1 MRNNMKLLIGLLALG
16 IVFIAG
22 GAALLVLLP
31 DETQTKTNI
40 TSVPSSF
47 YDDSGFRGKQ
57 VSQEEAGRLIGAKLP
72 LPTWLPVGYAVQET
86 YTGVGNNTII
96 ILISDSPIV
105 KFDQEP
111 PDKPK
116 DYPIHWVESKM
127 IMYVSFKQDLRIVG
141 GSVKPTPI
149 ALQYI
154 EGTDSGMLNWTVQV
168 DNKTASMFLTTK
180 NDAPV
185 KEDLIRM
192 AESVK

>member
-1 MRNNMKLLIGLLALG
+1 LTNKKKWLIGLLVLG
-16 IVFIAG
+16 IIVIAA
-22 GAALLVLLP
+22 GAALLLFLP
-31 DETQTKTNI
+31 AKTQTKTNV

-47 YDDSGFRGKQ
+47 YDDLAFRGKQ
-57 VSQEEAGRLIGAKLP
+57 VSQEEASRLIGAKLP
-72 LPTWLPVGYAVQET
+72 LPTWLPEGYTVQEI
-86 YTGVGNNTII
+86 YAGVGNSTII

-105 KFDQEP
+105 KFDQDP

-180 NDAPV
+180 KDAPV

>member
-1 MRNNMKLLIGLLALG
+1 
-16 IVFIAG
+16 
-22 GAALLVLLP
+22 
-31 DETQTKTNI
+31 
-40 TSVPSSF
+40 
-47 YDDSGFRGKQ
+47 
-57 VSQEEAGRLIGAKLP
+57 
-72 LPTWLPVGYAVQET
+72 
-86 YTGVGNNTII
+86 
-96 ILISDSPIV
+96 
-105 KFDQEP
+105 
-111 PDKPK
+111 
-116 DYPIHWVESKM
+116 M

-180 NDAPV
+180 KDAPV

>member
-1 MRNNMKLLIGLLALG
+1 MTNKMKWFIGLLALG
-16 IVFIAG
+16 IVVLAAG
-22 GAALLVLLP
+22 AVLLLFLP
-31 DETQTKTNI
+31 AKTQTKT
-40 TSVPSSF
+40 TVTTVPSSF
-47 YDDSGFRGKQ
+47 YDDPGFRGKQ
-57 VSQEEAGRLIGAKLP
+57 VSLEEAGKLIGSKLP
-72 LPTWLPVGYAVQET
+72 LPTWMPEGYAVQEI
-86 YTGVGNNTII
+86 YAGVGNNTII

-180 NDAPV
+180 KDAPV